1 MPEAKLMSL
10 AIVWLTKQVLDLIVC
25 LSHCHLVIIILRF
38 RSCICNSCPMF
49 YLHALKNFPLYYS
62 AFIQKTYKSLV
73 YLVD

>member
-1 MPEAKLMSL
+1 MPVAKLMSL
-10 AIVWLTKQVLDLIVC
+10 AIVWLTKQILNLTVY

-38 RSCICNSCPMF
+38 RSCICNSCPIC
-49 YLHALKNFPLYYS
+49 YLYAFKNFPLYYS